1 MATDNLEYPIG
12 LGAQVADGKH
22 WMMINSYESV
32 NALEHAK
39 GKPKSSIAL
48 YIPPNALKTT
58 IGANFEGLAG
68 GVVPATLGGEKDT
81 DLLGTVGDLTQKLF
95 TKADVAKNFMAAGA
109 GLAVNNH
116 MALVYRGPGEF
127 RTHDFVFQFFPKD
140 KDESLVIQKILTDL
154 KNGMTP
160 RLSGALGGNNTR
172 LTAPFFK
179 SPRQYKIKFMHGA
192 IERDYLYEIQTSVL
206 TSMTVNHDPQGIVGF
221 HKDGAP
227 VQTTLSLNFK
237 EIEYLLSGDSAAS
250 AEATVKTASS
260 VTSTAI
266 QSDYRLKDNITLLQ
280 EEGFGIPNIYSF
292 NYKWDSETIWIG
304 VMAQEL
310 LDTGYSDAVG
320 MDTEGLYWVDY
331 SRLGFPMIGLK

>member
-12 LGAQVADGKH
+12 LGAQAASGKH
-22 WMMINSYESV
+22 YMMIDSYESI
-32 NALEHAK
+32 NALGRGGTK
-39 GKPKSSIAL
+39 ISSIAL

-68 GVVPATLGGEKDT
+68 GVVSAQLGGEQNLDI
-81 DLLGTVGDLTQKLF
+81 LGTAGDLAQKLF
-95 TKADVAKNFMAAGA
+95 TKADISKNFMAAGA

-140 KDESLVIQKILTDL
+140 KNESLVIQKILNDL

-160 RLSGALGGNNTR
+160 RLSGSLGGDNQR

-179 SPRQYKIKFMHGA
+179 SPRQYEIEFHGGG
-192 IERDYLYEIQTSVL
+192 EFSDYLFKIGTSVL

-221 HKDGAP
+221 HEDGAP

-237 EIEYLLSGDSAAS
+237 EIEYLLSGDSAES
-250 AEATVKTASS
+250 AEATVRTASS
-260 VTSTAI
+260 VTSTEI
-266 QSDYRLKDNITLLQ
+266 H
-280 EEGFGIPNIYSF
+280 
-292 NYKWDSETIWIG
+292 
-304 VMAQEL
+304 
-310 LDTGYSDAVG
+310 TGG
-320 MDTEGLYWVDY
+320 
-331 SRLGFPMIGLK
+331 

>member
-1 MATDNLEYPIG
+1 MATNLLSYPLGIG
-12 LGAQVADGKH
+12 KEVASGKH
-22 WMMINSYESV
+22 YMMIESYESI
-32 NALEHAK
+32 NAL
-39 GKPKSSIAL
+39 GTGPQISSIAL
-48 YIPPNALKTT
+48 YIPPNALKTS
-58 IGANFEGLAG
+58 IGANFEGMAG
-68 GVVPATLGGEKDT
+68 GVLPATLGREEKT
-81 DLLGTVGDLTQKLF
+81 DILGTVGDLTQKLF
-95 TKADVAKNFMAAGA
+95 TKADVTKNFMAAGA

-140 KDESLVIQKILTDL
+140 KNESLVIQKILTDL

-160 RLSGALGGNNTR
+160 RLSGGLGGNNQR

-179 SPRQYKIKFMHGA
+179 SPRQYDIEFHGGG
-192 IERDYLYEIQTSVL
+192 EFSDYLFKIGTSVL

-221 HKDGAP
+221 HEDGAP

-292 NYKWDSETIWIG
+292 NYKWDSEVTWIG

-320 MDTEGLYWVDY
+320 IDSEGFYNVDY
-331 SRLGFPMIGLK
+331 SRLGFPMIGFK

>member
-1 MATDNLEYPIG
+1 MLEGFPLYFWGFLILNLPLYRLLMATDLLEYPTG
-12 LGAQVADGKH
+12 LGAQAASGKH
-22 WMMINSYESV
+22 YMMIDSYESI
-32 NALEHAK
+32 NALSTGAQI
-39 GKPKSSIAL
+39 SSIAL

-68 GVVPATLGGEKDT
+68 GIVSATVGGEKET
-81 DLLGTVGDLTQKLF
+81 SIFGTVGDLAQKVL
-95 TKADVAKNFMAAGA
+95 ASANVSKNFMAAGA

-140 KDESLVIQKILTDL
+140 ANEALMVQKIINDL

-179 SPRQYKIKFMHGA
+179 SPRQYKIKFLGGGKFS
-192 IERDYLYEIQTSVL
+192 DYLFTIQTSVL

-227 VQTTLSLNFK
+227 VQTTMSLNFK
-237 EIEYLLSGDSAAS
+237 EIEYLLSGDKADGIKQTI
-250 AEATVKTASS
+250 EAGQTHTN

-266 QSDYRLKDNITLLQ
+266 QGN
-280 EEGFGIPNIYSF
+280 
-292 NYKWDSETIWIG
+292 
-304 VMAQEL
+304 
-310 LDTGYSDAVG
+310 
-320 MDTEGLYWVDY
+320 
-331 SRLGFPMIGLK
+331 

>member
-12 LGAQVADGKH
+12 LGAQAATGKH
-22 WMMINSYESV
+22 YMMIDSYESI
-32 NALEHAK
+32 NALGTGAQI
-39 GKPKSSIAL
+39 SSIAL

-68 GVVPATLGGEKDT
+68 GIVSATVAGEKEMSVF
-81 DLLGTVGDLTQKLF
+81 GTIGDLAQKVL
-95 TKADVAKNFMAAGA
+95 TKANVSKNFMAAGA

-140 KDESLVIQKILTDL
+140 GAEALVVQKIINDL

-160 RLSGALGGNNTR
+160 RLSGSLGGDNER

-179 SPRQYKIKFMHGA
+179 SPRQYKIKFLPGQDIGGGKKA
-192 IERDYLYEIQTSVL
+192 DYLFKIGTSVL

-221 HKDGAP
+221 HEDGAP

-237 EIEYLLSGDSAAS
+237 EIEYLLSDDSA
-250 AEATVKTASS
+250 EGINKTIAAGKTHTN

-266 QSDYRLKDNITLLQ
+266 KT
-280 EEGFGIPNIYSF
+280 
-292 NYKWDSETIWIG
+292 
-304 VMAQEL
+304 
-310 LDTGYSDAVG
+310 TGG
-320 MDTEGLYWVDY
+320 
-331 SRLGFPMIGLK
+331 